1 MSHCRFAEEISGPR
15 TESHAPPSL
24 RQGEMHFSSK
34 HVFASPF
41 YGNNKG
47 DRVFLN
53 M

>member
-1 MSHCRFAEEISGPR
+1 MSHCRFAEEIGGPR